1 MSQFNFAEAFLLI
14 LIAGSIFA
22 ENLASSLF
30 FGLVWYN
37 VTQNSK
43 QEQNNNAI
51 RSLSEDFANK
61 INELNEKIILIHDEV
76 QTIREGDRFSNTS
89 SFSHASS
96 HRSFSSSVSQ
106 SLLRDFKRVFEKY
119 MVRMSIV
126 GSDMFKTVADDV
138 NKEKGMQ
145 VIGAKAIES
154 FYNGERKSDKRTIG
168 AIKCWMELRNKEINE
183 YNVG

>member
-1 MSQFNFAEAFLLI
+1 MRCATSGYNLANTHTTILKLQMSQFNFAEAFLLI

-22 ENLASSLF
+22 ENLTSSLF

-89 SFSHASS
+89 SFSHGECLSFHLRYFNRRRS
-96 HRSFSSSVSQ
+96 HIPLMYGTKRHLYIQHRRIDRFRAQ
-106 SLLRDFKRVFEKY
+106 SLNPCYGISRECLK
-119 MVRMSIV
+119 SIWY
-126 GSDMFKTVADDV
+126 
-138 NKEKGMQ
+138 E
-145 VIGAKAIES
+145 
-154 FYNGERKSDKRTIG
+154 
-168 AIKCWMELRNKEINE
+168 
-183 YNVG
+183 

>member
-1 MSQFNFAEAFLLI
+1 M
-14 LIAGSIFA
+14 
-22 ENLASSLF
+22 
-30 FGLVWYN
+30 
-37 VTQNSK
+37 
-43 QEQNNNAI
+43 
-51 RSLSEDFANK
+51 
-61 INELNEKIILIHDEV
+61 
-76 QTIREGDRFSNTS
+76 
-89 SFSHASS
+89 
-96 HRSFSSSVSQ
+96 
-106 SLLRDFKRVFEKY
+106 FEEY